1 MATTA
6 TPGPDWY
13 RRAAQVR
20 GRAVPPPAAQA
31 SPDQPA
37 SRPRRLLSNSNRN
50 LARDRIW
57 SWSIPALAARLPDG
71 RTIRTCPS
79 AGVCAQACYARS
91 GSYTFPSVKNAH
103 LRNLAFAVQDPDGWE
118 QAMKDELTARRF
130 DGAAV
135 RIHDS
140 GDFFSADY
148 ARSWLRIIRSA
159 PNTRFYA
166 YTKEVRLHDQLLQPE
181 CPPNAAWVLSLGGT
195 QDRRVDPRRHRIAD
209 VFPDEE
215 SIGEA
220 GFHSQAESDLLAVD
234 GPAPVG
240 MAANR
245 IPRFQRRQGD
255 RTFGQWQ
262 REVDQQRR
270 ARRAATGS
278 RTPERAG
285 TSS

>member
-1 MATTA
+1 M
-6 TPGPDWY
+6 
-13 RRAAQVR
+13 
-20 GRAVPPPAAQA
+20 
-31 SPDQPA
+31 
-37 SRPRRLLSNSNRN
+37 NS
-50 LARDRIW
+50 
-57 SWSIPALAARLPDG
+57 
-71 RTIRTCPS
+71 
-79 AGVCAQACYARS
+79 ARS
-91 GSYTFPSVKNAH
+91 NIRGYQYAGSYTFPTVKAAH

-140 GDFFSADY
+140 DDFFSADY
-148 ARSWLRIIRSA
+148 ARAWLRIIRSA

-181 CPPNAAWVLSLGGT
+181 SPPNAAWVLSLGGT
-195 QDRRVDPRRHRIAD
+195 QDRRIDPRRHRIAD

-215 SIGEA
+215 SIGA
-220 GFHSQAESDLLAVD
+220 ANFHSQAESDLLAVD

-245 IPRFQRRQGD
+245 IPHFQRRQGA

-270 ARRAATGS
+270 VRRAAS
-278 RTPERAG
+278 ATPTARPADTEA
-285 TSS
+285 